1 MEMVSLV
8 EEIVSE
14 NLNAEEN
21 LPAFLLPLVMVDIL
35 PVSFTCTAWQKKTKQ
50 IKAKKSWFSLGSTAQ
65 PPPKHKDGSAV
76 RALNRNTKN
85 YQGSVVATAQAP
97 AQPLHGSLPAS
108 SCCPS
113 ALLHHCW

>member
-35 PVSFTCTAWQKKTKQ
+35 PVSFTCTAWQKQKNKSKQ
-50 IKAKKSWFSLGSTAQ
+50 KKVGFL
-65 PPPKHKDGSAV
+65 
-76 RALNRNTKN
+76 L
-85 YQGSVVATAQAP
+85 
-97 AQPLHGSLPAS
+97 
-108 SCCPS
+108 
-113 ALLHHCW
+113 ALLHSLLPSTRMALQLEV

>member
-1 MEMVSLV
+1 MVSFV

-35 PVSFTCTAWQKKTKQ
+35 PVSFICTAWQKQ
-50 IKAKKSWFSLGSTAQ
+50 KKGGAGKRWFSLGSTAQ
-65 PPPKHKDGSAV
+65 CPPKHKDGSAV
-76 RALNRNTKN
+76 IALNHTTKTD
-85 YQGSVVATAQAP
+85 QGSVLATAQASS
-97 AQPLHGSLPAS
+97 QPLHVSPPTS

-113 ALLHHCW
+113 PLLGPCW